1 MMETDMR
8 TYFLTLPIGAGA
20 LARGLAAL
28 ATALTKQLKALV
40 RARRNRKE
48 AAALAGLDRRMLKDI
63 GITRADLNDAFS
75 SPFWEDPTSLL
86 RERAV
91 ERRVNRGLRTASISH
106 IRGPEK
112 NFVAPRLDRPSRQA
126 V

>member
-1 MMETDMR
+1 METDMR
-8 TYFLTLPIGAGA
+8 TYFSTLPIGAGT
-20 LARGLAAL
+20 LARGLAVIT
-28 ATALTKQLKALV
+28 TALTQQLKALV

-63 GITRADLNDAFS
+63 GISQADLNDAFS

-86 RERAV
+86 RERAI
-91 ERRVNRGLRTASISH
+91 ERRVNRGLRVTSSQRP
-106 IRGPEK
+106 RGADK
-112 NFVAPRLDRPSRQA
+112 GYIAPRLDRPSRQA

>member
-1 MMETDMR
+1 VTQ
-8 TYFLTLPIGAGA
+8 P
-20 LARGLAAL
+20 
-28 ATALTKQLKALV
+28 LKALA

-63 GITRADLNDAFS
+63 GITRADINDAFS

-86 RERAV
+86 RERAI
-91 ERRVNRGLRTASISH
+91 ERRMSRVGTRGLFARPSVPDKAFT
-106 IRGPEK
+106 
-112 NFVAPRLDRPSRQA
+112 VPRLDRPSRQA